1 MKLIR
6 DPHSQAIQ
14 SVVTIG
20 NFDGVHLG
28 HQKLMTEL
36 VAAAKTFQLPS
47 VLLTFEPHPIEFF
60 QKMQAIARIMRFSE
74 KWRAVSHYAIDYFY
88 CLRFNAA
95 LSNLSAEAFVQTILV
110 QQLGVKKVIIGDDFQ
125 FGAKRLGTVD
135 LLKKMGEQYGF
146 EVQAISQ
153 LMDQSDRIS
162 STRIR
167 TALSQGD
174 FQTVLS
180 LTHQPFCLS
189 GRVAYG
195 NQIGRQLG
203 FPTAN
208 IYLQRKQV
216 PLMGVFIVRVH
227 GLQGRVLAGAASIG
241 YRPTFGGKQVLLEV
255 HLLDFNETI
264 YGKPITVEFIQK
276 IRDEWY
282 FESVEALI
290 AKMQEDVQIARD
302 YFAFNTLA

>member
-1 MKLIR
+1 MKLVR
-6 DPHSQAIQ
+6 DPYRQAIQ

-36 VAAAKTFQLPS
+36 IAAADAFQVPS
-47 VLLTFEPHPIEFF
+47 VLLTFEPHPSEFF
-60 QKMQAIARIMRFSE
+60 QKAQAIARIMRFSE
-74 KWRAVSHYAIDYFY
+74 KWHAVKHYAIDYFY

-95 LSNLSAEAFVQTILV
+95 LANLSAEDFVRKILV
-110 QQLGVKKVIIGDDFQ
+110 EQLGAKKVIIGDDFQ

-135 LLKKMGEQYGF
+135 LLKKMGEQYHF
-146 EVQAISQ
+146 DVQAIPQ
-153 LMDQSDRIS
+153 LMHQSDRIS

-174 FQTVLS
+174 FQTVFS
-180 LTHQPFCLS
+180 LTHHPFCLS

-208 IYLQRKQV
+208 IYVHRKQV
-216 PLMGVFIVRVH
+216 PLMGIFIVRVY
-227 GLQGRVLAGAASIG
+227 GVRDCALTGVASIG

-255 HLLDFNETI
+255 HLFDFNETL

-276 IRDEWY
+276 IRDEVH
-282 FESVEALI
+282 FDSVDALVVKI
-290 AKMQEDVQIARD
+290 QEDVQIARD